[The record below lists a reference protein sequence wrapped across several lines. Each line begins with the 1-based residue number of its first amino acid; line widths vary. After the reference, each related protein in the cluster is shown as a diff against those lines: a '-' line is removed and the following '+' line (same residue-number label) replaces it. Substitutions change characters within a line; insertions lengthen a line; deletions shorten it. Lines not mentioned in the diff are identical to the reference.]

1 MKKRKFGLKT
11 WAASFQKASK
21 KKKVVILC
29 SVLFVLIV
37 LGAGIFRIRTL
48 SMKGLSKD
56 AISVREATVTTGDI
70 SNTVVGTGNLESDE
84 TASIKIPS
92 GITIEEVK
100 VESGDYVSAGDVL
113 AVVNEVSVFSAIKE
127 VQEELDALD
136 KEMSSSQSTTETET
150 ITAKVSGRVK
160 KIYAGKG
167 DDVADTMV
175 ENAALML
182 LSIDG
187 KMAVDIKKGASLS
200 KKEAVTVTLSDDT
213 TVDGTVEKISDGT
226 STITFSDKGIAVGE
240 KVKVTDADG
249 SSLGNGTAYIHQ
261 ELKITA
267 TSGTISGISVS
278 EEQSVT
284 SSTTLLT
291 IKSDGTSAEY
301 QKLAAQREELAN
313 SLQKLIALS
322 QTGTITAEQDGT
334 IASVNITANSNT
346 SEGSA
351 SSLGSTGNSG
361 SMASTMS
368 SISGETTSLMANQN
382 RTGAVNSLRTLS
394 ATTVAAGGT
403 ECTKSLTGEAA
414 LPSVTTESAAS
425 SSTTEDNSSTAAT
438 TQQQTSEET
447 STKEQENTTEQK
459 ESNTTQK
466 QTSTEQKNA
475 TTEQAPTS
483 DTNLPS
489 TQKASDKNTK
499 SQSKTSTSASSALA
513 VTASSG
519 SSSQSSSGST
529 SEDSLDSAEVTA
541 FTLASDDSMILSV
554 SVDELDINSIS
565 EAQEAQVTLDAIEGE
580 TFTGTVVKVGNSASS
595 ASGGVAKYTVEISI
609 PKNEQMKVGMNAS
622 ATIVIENRENV
633 LTIPVNALQEKGD
646 SVFVY
651 TKKDEDGTLS
661 DEQEV
666 TTGLS
671 DGDMVEITEGLSEGD
686 TVYYQKTGSI
696 SGQSSDG
703 KPNMDGERGN
713 KANMPGGG
721 MQDGGFPGDSGNGSS
736 MRGGQGGRE

>member
-21 KKKVVILC
+21 KKKALILC
-29 SVLFVLIV
+29 GGILVLIA
-37 LGAGIFRIRTL
+37 LGAGIFRIGTR
-48 SMKGLSKD
+48 SMKGFSKD

-84 TASIKIPS
+84 TASIKVPS

-160 KIYAGKG
+160 TIYAGKG

-182 LSIDG
+182 LSTDG

-200 KKEAVTVTLSDDT
+200 KGEAVTVTFSDDT

-226 STITFSDKGIAVGE
+226 STITFTDKGIAVGE

-334 IASVNITANSNT
+334 IASVNITANSNA
-346 SEGSA
+346 SEGST

-361 SMASTMS
+361 SIASTMS

-382 RTGAVNSLRTLS
+382 RTGTVNSLITLS

-403 ECTKSLTGEAA
+403 ECTKSLTEETASSSA
-414 LPSVTTESAAS
+414 TTESAVS

-466 QTSTEQKNA
+466 QTSTEQKKA
-475 TTEQAPTS
+475 TTEQVPTS

-519 SSSQSSSGST
+519 SSQSSAGST
-529 SEDSLDSAEVTA
+529 SEDSWDSAEVTA

-646 SVFVY
+646 TVFVY

-703 KPNMDGERGN
+703 MPNMDEERGN

-721 MQDGGFPGDSGNGSS
+721 MQDGGFPGDAGNGSS